1 MSLQITGEADVLEA
15 LKNGVDIKLVL
26 VDREEDC
33 SEVIQLCEERNI
45 KVTEGSATDLWRMSA
60 NGQQKVLA
68 LVEREPSGTL
78 EEVFKRKGAIWLF
91 DGVEYAPNLGF
102 GVRTAEVSGATAVI
116 INVSK
121 THEERRTIRRASMRA
136 TRFIPVV
143 YATTEEILSACNRRI
158 VVAEDVGG
166 KAPWECD
173 LTGDVML
180 VVGAE
185 NAGVSK
191 EVLDAADDI
200 VRLPMPGFIPPYKS
214 YRLQSVLWTIERL
227 QTIGINYSTFLH
239 LQPQNQRRLLQV
251 SAKTLQSKEPS

>member
-1 MSLQITGEADVLEA
+1 MSLQITGEADVIEA

-33 SEVIQLCEERNI
+33 SEVIQLCQERNI
-45 KVTEGSATDLWRMSA
+45 KVTEGSATDLWRMSV

-68 LVEREPSGTL
+68 LVDREPGGTLDEVFEREG
-78 EEVFKRKGAIWLF
+78 VIWLF

-143 YATTEEILSACNRRI
+143 YATTEEILAACNRRI

-200 VRLPMPGFIPPYKS
+200 VRLPMPGFIPS
-214 YRLQSVLWTIERL
+214 YNLQVAISSLAIERL
-227 QTIGINYSTFLH
+227 
-239 LQPQNQRRLLQV
+239 R
-251 SAKTLQSKEPS
+251 QSE

>member
-1 MSLQITGEADVLEA
+1 MSLQITGEADVIEA

-26 VDREEDC
+26 FDREEDC
-33 SEVIQLCEERNI
+33 SEVIQLCQERQI

-78 EEVFKRKGAIWLF
+78 EEVFEREGAIWLF

-143 YATTEEILSACNRRI
+143 YATTEEILAACNRRI
-158 VVAEDVGG
+158 IVAEDVGG

-200 VRLPMPGFIPPYKS
+200 VRLPMPGFIPS
-214 YRLQSVLWTIERL
+214 YNLQVAISSLAIERL
-227 QTIGINYSTFLH
+227 
-239 LQPQNQRRLLQV
+239 R
-251 SAKTLQSKEPS
+251 QSE

>member
-1 MSLQITGEADVLEA
+1 MSLQITGEADVIKA

-60 NGQQKVLA
+60 SGQQKVLA
-68 LVEREPSGTL
+68 LVEREPAGTL
-78 EEVFKRKGAIWLF
+78 EEVFERKGAIWLF

-102 GVRTAEVSGATAVI
+102 GVRTAEVSGASAVI
-116 INVSK
+116 VNVSK

-143 YATTEEILSACNRRI
+143 YATTEEILAACNRRI
-158 VVAEDVGG
+158 VVAEDVGD
-166 KAPWECD
+166 KAPWEAD
-173 LTGDVML
+173 LTGDVLL

-185 NAGVSK
+185 NAGVSQ
-191 EVLDAADDI
+191 EVLDAADEI
-200 VRLPMPGFIPPYKS
+200 VRLPMPGFIPS
-214 YRLQSVLWTIERL
+214 YNLQVAISSLAMERL
-227 QTIGINYSTFLH
+227 
-239 LQPQNQRRLLQV
+239 R
-251 SAKTLQSKEPS
+251 QSE

>member
-1 MSLQITGEADVLEA
+1 MSLQITGEADVIKA

-68 LVEREPSGTL
+68 LVEREPTGTL
-78 EEVFKRKGAIWLF
+78 EEVFEREGAIWLF

-143 YATTEEILSACNRRI
+143 YATTEEILAACNRRI

-200 VRLPMPGFIPPYKS
+200 VRLPMPGFIPS
-214 YRLQSVLWTIERL
+214 YNLQVAISSLAIERL
-227 QTIGINYSTFLH
+227 
-239 LQPQNQRRLLQV
+239 R
-251 SAKTLQSKEPS
+251 QSE

>member
-1 MSLQITGEADVLEA
+1 MEYRRGVSLQITGADEVLKA
-15 LKNGVDIKLVL
+15 LENGVEIKLVL
-26 VDREEDC
+26 VDRDEDC
-33 SEVIQLCEERNI
+33 SGIIKLCEEKNI
-45 KVTEGSATDLWRMSA
+45 PVTEGSSTDLWRMSA
-60 NGQQKVLA
+60 NGQQKALA
-68 LVEREPSGTL
+68 LIGREPKGTL
-78 EEVFKRKGAIWLF
+78 EEVFEREGVIWLF

-116 INVSK
+116 INVKK
-121 THEERRTIRRASMRA
+121 THEERRTIRRAGMRA

-143 YATTEEILSACNRRI
+143 YASTEEILAACNRRI

-166 KAPWECD
+166 KAPWDCD

-200 VRLPMPGFIPPYKS
+200 VRLPMPGFVPS
-214 YRLQSVLWTIERL
+214 YNLQVAVSALAIERL
-227 QTIGINYSTFLH
+227 
-239 LQPQNQRRLLQV
+239 R
-251 SAKTLQSKEPS
+251 QSE

>member
-1 MSLQITGEADVLEA
+1 MQVHYRTSMSLQITGEADVIEA
-15 LKNGVDIKLVL
+15 LRNGVDIKLVL

-78 EEVFKRKGAIWLF
+78 EEVFERKGVIWLF

-143 YATTEEILSACNRRI
+143 YATTEEILAACNRRI

-166 KAPWECD
+166 KAPWESD

-200 VRLPMPGFIPPYKS
+200 VRLPMPGFIPS
-214 YRLQSVLWTIERL
+214 YNLQVAISSLAIERL
-227 QTIGINYSTFLH
+227 
-239 LQPQNQRRLLQV
+239 R
-251 SAKTLQSKEPS
+251 QSE

>member
-1 MSLQITGEADVLEA
+1 MSLQITGEADVIEA

-33 SEVIQLCEERNI
+33 SEVIQLCKERQI

-78 EEVFKRKGAIWLF
+78 EEVFEREGAIWLF

-143 YATTEEILSACNRRI
+143 YATTEEILAACNRRI
-158 VVAEDVGG
+158 IVAEDVGG
-166 KAPWECD
+166 KAPWETD

-200 VRLPMPGFIPPYKS
+200 VRLPMPGFIPS
-214 YRLQSVLWTIERL
+214 YNLQVAISSLAIERL
-227 QTIGINYSTFLH
+227 
-239 LQPQNQRRLLQV
+239 R
-251 SAKTLQSKEPS
+251 QSE

>member
-1 MSLQITGEADVLEA
+1 MSLQITGEADVIEA
-15 LKNGVDIKLVL
+15 LENGVDIKLVL

-68 LVEREPSGTL
+68 LVEREPAGTL
-78 EEVFKRKGAIWLF
+78 KEVFERKGAIWLF

-102 GVRTAEVSGATAVI
+102 GVRTAEVSGASAVI
-116 INVSK
+116 VNVSK

-143 YATTEEILSACNRRI
+143 YATTEEILAACNRRI
-158 VVAEDVGG
+158 VVAEDVGD
-166 KAPWECD
+166 KAPWEAD
-173 LTGDVML
+173 LTGDVLL

-185 NAGVSK
+185 NAGVSQ
-191 EVLDAADDI
+191 EVLDAADEI
-200 VRLPMPGFIPPYKS
+200 IRLPMPGFIPS
-214 YRLQSVLWTIERL
+214 YNLQVAISSLAMERL
-227 QTIGINYSTFLH
+227 
-239 LQPQNQRRLLQV
+239 R
-251 SAKTLQSKEPS
+251 QSE

>member
-33 SEVIQLCEERNI
+33 AEVIQLCQERNV

-68 LVEREPSGTL
+68 LVQREPSGTL

-143 YATTEEILSACNRRI
+143 YATTEEILAACNRRI

-185 NAGVSK
+185 NAGVSN

-200 VRLPMPGFIPPYKS
+200 VRLPMPGFIPS
-214 YRLQSVLWTIERL
+214 YNLQVAISSLAVERL
-227 QTIGINYSTFLH
+227 
-239 LQPQNQRRLLQV
+239 R
-251 SAKTLQSKEPS
+251 QSE

>member
-1 MSLQITGEADVLEA
+1 MSLQITGEADVIEA
-15 LKNGVDIKLVL
+15 LRNGVEIKLVL

-78 EEVFKRKGAIWLF
+78 EDVFERKGAIWLF

-143 YATTEEILSACNRRI
+143 YATTEEILAACNRRI

-166 KAPWECD
+166 KAPWESD

-200 VRLPMPGFIPPYKS
+200 VRLPMPGFIPS
-214 YRLQSVLWTIERL
+214 YNLQVAISSLAIERL
-227 QTIGINYSTFLH
+227 
-239 LQPQNQRRLLQV
+239 R
-251 SAKTLQSKEPS
+251 QSE